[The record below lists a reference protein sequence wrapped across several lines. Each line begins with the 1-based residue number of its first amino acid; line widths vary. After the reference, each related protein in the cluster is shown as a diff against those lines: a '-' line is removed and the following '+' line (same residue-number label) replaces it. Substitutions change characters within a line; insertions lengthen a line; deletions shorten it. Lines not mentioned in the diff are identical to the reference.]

1 MSEFSA
7 IAAQIIRIINKFIFL
22 EKKSVLEYRGIRLF
36 PSEIHLMAVIAE
48 DQATNA
54 TIMANKLGITKGAV
68 SQTFSRL
75 EKKGVLTKIKD
86 PYNKNELTAYFT
98 ELGKGA
104 LKEHR
109 KLRAAFQ
116 AEYEQYFS
124 SLSEDDRKIIQSFL
138 SHMEQFADR
147 LS

>member
-1 MSEFSA
+1 MEVDKA
-7 IAAQIIRIINKFIFL
+7 IAAQIMRVINKFILL

-36 PSEIHLMAVIAE
+36 PSEIHLMAVIDE

-54 TIMANKLGITKGAV
+54 TVMANKLGITKGAV

-75 EKKGVLTKIKD
+75 EKKGILTKIKD
-86 PYNKNELTAYFT
+86 PYKKNELTAYFT
-98 ELGKGA
+98 KLGKGA

-109 KLRAAFQ
+109 KLRAVFQ

-124 SLSEDDRKIIQSFL
+124 SLSANDRNVIQNFL
-138 SHMEQFADR
+138 SHMEHFADR